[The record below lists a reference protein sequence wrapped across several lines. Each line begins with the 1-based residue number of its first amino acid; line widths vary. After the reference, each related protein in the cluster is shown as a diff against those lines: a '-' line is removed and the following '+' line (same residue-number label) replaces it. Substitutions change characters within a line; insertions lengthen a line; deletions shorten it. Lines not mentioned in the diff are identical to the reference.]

1 MAYVYI
7 SDMRN
12 PAKTITLEKL
22 NQLFTLADGQLTWKR
37 TSRNKV
43 VRAGDPAGRVHNKGY
58 AIVIIDRKPYA
69 VHRIVYQM
77 HHQLEVLPAE
87 VLIDHANGDRADN
100 RVENLRICTHGQ
112 NMQNKPKHKNNK
124 LGEKNISYHKP
135 TDRYYVTV
143 KGNGRKAEMS
153 VKATPEGLEQA
164 RIFRDQAILD
174 LHGDFA
180 NVA

>member
-43 VRAGDPAGRVHNKGY
+43 VQAGDPAGRVHNKGY
-58 AIVIIDRKPYA
+58 AIVLIDRKPYA

-87 VLIDHANGDRADN
+87 VLIDHINGDRADN
-100 RVENLRICTHGQ
+100 RVENIRVCTHGQ
-112 NMQNKPKHKNNK
+112 NMQNKTKHRNNR
-124 LGEKNISYHKP
+124 LGEKNIHFSRISH
-135 TDRYYVTV
+135 RYCVTV
-143 KGNGRKAEMS
+143 KGNGI
-153 VKATPEGLEQA
+153 KATRSFPGTEEGFELAKQ
-164 RIFRDQAILD
+164 FRDRML
-174 LHGDFA
+174 LEVHGEFA
-180 NVA
+180 NLD